1 MAAFYP
7 LGKFVVIICCE
18 EEAINTKISL
28 RNFSI
33 GIALVL
39 IWAFFAVASDKF
51 LSPRNLSLLSIELA
65 VTATLAL
72 GMLLVLLPGMIDLS
86 VGSGVGLIGGI
97 ASVLVFHHQ
106 VPSPIAM
113 LAGLVFGLVVWSL
126 MGRLI
131 IGQHIPAFIITL
143 GGLLVFKGAYWLVIK
158 NSTVPV
164 TSGNTANLY
173 SLLTTYY
180 FPAWSG
186 YLLAL
191 LVGVALVISN
201 LRSRRQRQAHGF
213 EVEDG
218 EVAFLKL
225 FISLQALLLVV
236 ILMNQFRG
244 IPLALVILGVLAWLV
259 YMVTQHT
266 PFGRYLYAIG
276 DNEDAA
282 VLSGIPVKKV
292 IVVAYTLLGAIVAL
306 TGFMQT
312 AYAGASTTTVGD
324 LMELDAIAACV
335 IGGTS
340 LRGGRGT
347 VLGVLFGALIMT
359 SLLNGMTLLA
369 VSPEMKFMTRG
380 IVLVLAVWMDVA
392 LARKA
397 K

>member
-1 MAAFYP
+1 MPHKGQDYECF
-7 LGKFVVIICCE
+7 CE

-51 LSPRNLSLLSIELA
+51 ISPRNLSLLSIELA

-113 LAGLVFGLVVWSL
+113 LAGLVFALVVWSL

-131 IGQHIPAFIITL
+131 IGQRIPAFIITL
-143 GGLLVFKGAYWLVIK
+143 GGLLVFKGAFWLVIR

-180 FPAWSG
+180 FPSWSG

-191 LVGVALVISN
+191 LVGVALVMSK
-201 LRSRRQRQAHGF
+201 LRTRQQRQAHGF

-292 IVVAYTLLGAIVAL
+292 IIVAYTLLGAIVAL

>member
-1 MAAFYP
+1 
-7 LGKFVVIICCE
+7 
-18 EEAINTKISL
+18 
-28 RNFSI
+28 
-33 GIALVL
+33 L
-39 IWAFFAVASDKF
+39 IWAFFAVVSDKF

-86 VGSGVGLIGGI
+86 VGSGVGLVGGI

-106 VPSPIAM
+106 VPSPLAM
-113 LAGLVFGLVVWSL
+113 LAGLVFGLAVWSL

-131 IGQHIPAFIITL
+131 IGQRIPAFIITL
-143 GGLLVFKGAYWLVIK
+143 GGLLVFKGAFWLVIQ

-180 FPAWSG
+180 FPSWSS

-191 LVGVALVISN
+191 LVGIALVMSR

-259 YMVTQHT
+259 YAVTQHT

-292 IVVAYTLLGAIVAL
+292 IIVAYTLLGAIVAL